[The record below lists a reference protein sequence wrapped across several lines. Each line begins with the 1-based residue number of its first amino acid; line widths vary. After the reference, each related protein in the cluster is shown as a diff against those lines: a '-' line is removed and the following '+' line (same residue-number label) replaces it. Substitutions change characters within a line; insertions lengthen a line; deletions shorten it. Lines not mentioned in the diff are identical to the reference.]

1 MKLWPKAIPRKLR
14 FHDLR
19 GTMATMLARAD
30 VSLVITQ
37 RMLRHA
43 DPRLTA
49 NIYTQVDMDDMR
61 AGVDRSVSV

>member
-1 MKLWPKAIPRKLR
+1 
-14 FHDLR
+14 
-19 GTMATMLARAD
+19 MATMFARAE

-43 DPRLTA
+43 DPCLTA